1 MVVCP
6 CGLTNKMQGPE
17 VRLCSINKGWP
28 VFSATLINVPNAN
41 TEPIFAATVA
51 LPAASAVARPV
62 DDMTGAA

>member
-1 MVVCP
+1 
-6 CGLTNKMQGPE
+6 
-17 VRLCSINKGWP
+17 